1 MGEPK
6 EQTLTPTS
14 VLAYP
19 MSSTE
24 AFQALAEALRL
35 RHKPPRLS
43 LSSRRLVGEA
53 SDVAK
58 ASNKLSRESP

>member
-43 LSSRRLVGEA
+43 LSSLKLPKPWQRL
-53 SDVAK
+53 
-58 ASNKLSRESP
+58 